1 MAYQVRSKEL
11 RRIGQRRMPR
21 RVEERDPLPPEASAR
36 PEWLPY
42 YPEIIVELT

>member
-1 MAYQVRSKEL
+1 MAFQVRSKVL
-11 RRIGQRRMPR
+11 RQIGYARPSRPR
-21 RVEERDPLPPEASAR
+21 NTRGCLPPAATAR

>member
-1 MAYQVRSKEL
+1 MAYQVRSKVL
-11 RRIGQRRMPR
+11 RRTGHSRVPR
-21 RVEERDPLPPEASAR
+21 QPDARPSLPPEASAR